1 MSRIVAIDYG
11 SKRTGIAVTDP
22 LKIIATPLDTLHSKD
37 LIDFF
42 KKYHQTE
49 VIERFVV
56 GMPKKLDNTETNN
69 TALVVSF
76 VNLLKKHFPDIPVVY
91 IDERFTSS
99 IALQTMIDG
108 GMSKK
113 DRREKGNVDK
123 ISATLILQSY
133 LEQNKI

>member
-1 MSRIVAIDYG
+1 MPRIVAIDYG

-42 KKYHQTE
+42 KKYHASE
-49 VIERFVV
+49 IIEKFVI
-56 GMPKKLDNTETNN
+56 GMPKKLDNSETNN
-69 TALVVSF
+69 TGLVVSF
-76 VNLLKKHFPDIPVVY
+76 VNLLKKHFPNIPVVY

-113 DRREKGNVDK
+113 DRQIKGNVDK
-123 ISATLILQSY
+123 ISATIILQSY
-133 LEQNKI
+133 LEQQNI